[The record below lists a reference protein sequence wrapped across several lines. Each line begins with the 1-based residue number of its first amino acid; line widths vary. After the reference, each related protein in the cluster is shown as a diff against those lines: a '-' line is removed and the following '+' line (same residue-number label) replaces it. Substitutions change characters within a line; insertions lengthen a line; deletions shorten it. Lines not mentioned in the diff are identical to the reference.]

1 METTVNCA
9 TQCINGCILGE
20 RCPNRDYAATASQF
34 INDVSLE
41 TMHEIAEEALR
52 KKSMTAATEEPKWV
66 IPDFLDN

>member
-34 INDVSLE
+34 INDVSLD
-41 TMHEIAEEALR
+41 TMHEIAEAALR